1 MNKNRGVAMLQQDR
15 KHAEKQRHGNVAAR
29 QEAPPG
35 GQQHTH
41 TDTHPSFVHC
51 IREHFGMLRL
61 LTLRN
66 KKRRLEILELK
77 YPGAWCPLLYKQS
90 TLHLHTAPAKDEDE
104 WEDG

>member
-1 MNKNRGVAMLQQDR
+1 
-15 KHAEKQRHGNVAAR
+15 
-29 QEAPPG
+29 
-35 GQQHTH
+35 
-41 TDTHPSFVHC
+41 
-51 IREHFGMLRL
+51 MLRL

-77 YPGAWCPLLYKQS
+77 YPGAWRPLLYKQS